1 MYEIFWVLFSI
12 ALLGIFSPLL
22 EMLPTSLMVELGFF
36 GLGFGLLV
44 GIPSGLWYHVE
55 LYRALTAKL
64 QVPSRWWLSPTDY
77 HLQLA
82 HHELTKIRPWYLLG
96 ASAFTI
102 ALAGGLT
109 AMIGLLIMKNP

>member
-1 MYEIFWVLFSI
+1 MYEVLWVLLTI
-12 ALLGIFSPLL
+12 ALLGLFSPLMEL
-22 EMLPTSLMVELGFF
+22 LPTSLMVELGFL

-44 GIPSGLWYHVE
+44 GIPSGFWYHLE
-55 LYRALTAKL
+55 LYRALTTKV
-64 QVPSRWWLSPTDY
+64 QVPRKWWLSPTDY
-77 HLQLA
+77 HIQLA
-82 HHELTKIRPWYLLG
+82 QQELSKIRPWYLLG